1 MSRQGQGKGLNQP
14 KGPAQGV
21 AQRPQSR
28 KEAMIRELTDQAALQ
43 IGHQGNAPPDQCPP
57 HQPADQRA
65 FMQVCVDDIG
75 PLPESRTQRKH
86 DQFEIGEDFAFLGTG
101 FSPLIAAHRRNT
113 TDIQIRK
120 IASQRIGAKN
130 IGPAAGLDRFQDTE
144 HPYMAAP
151 VREER
156 RWCDMKN
163 FQTRIIR
170 LLRPECSAQ
179 VQSARILTQ
188 SDGAFRSSQAPLQ

>member
-21 AQRPQSR
+21 AQRPQPR
-28 KEAMIRELTDQAALQ
+28 KEAMIRELTDQATLQ
-43 IGHQGNAPPDQCPP
+43 IGHQGNASPDQCPP

-65 FMQVCVDDIG
+65 FMQVRMNHIG
-75 PLPESRTQRKH
+75 PLPEGCSQCKH
-86 DQFEIGEDFAFLGTG
+86 DEFDIGEDFAFLGTG

-113 TDIQIRK
+113 TDIKIRK

-151 VREER
+151 IREER
-156 RWCDMKN
+156 CWRDVKN